1 MSCSNQLSY
10 FSYFNFV
17 FFKLWKRR
25 DSNPR
30 PRRNERS
37 NTILRH
43 LYIIKTD
50 KVKGEKG
57 IFALMS
63 AALTRFGQGAGNSTS
78 ARDLRFLSKT
88 FAQLVF
94 NPTSPVRSPE
104 LRYLRTVIFTK

>member
-10 FSYFNFV
+10 FSYLKCV
-17 FFKLWKRR
+17 FLLWKRR

-30 PRRNERS
+30 PRRDERS